1 MNQIVH
7 SFEPSSPYGEPLNAV
22 EIYGMNAVVNI
33 AAQFKMHMASGYM
46 TKAKRVELSRQ
57 IAQLVEI
64 ANELEQVS

>member
-1 MNQIVH
+1 MNQVVH
-7 SFEPSSPYGEPLNAV
+7 AFEPSSPYGDPLTAAEV
-22 EIYGMNAVVNI
+22 HGMNSVVNI

-64 ANELEQVS
+64 ANELEQAS